1 MPFSSHIAKRYFF
14 SKNSSNAVNIITG
27 ISVVGI
33 LVGSAA
39 LIIVLSAFNGLE
51 NLVRGFYKDFDPDI
65 KVLPSS
71 GKFFQEAQVEE
82 FLAANPDII
91 SYSKVLEEKALFSFR
106 DKEFIASLK
115 GVDQNYTRVTRIENK
130 IPFGQYR
137 IAEDL
142 AINSAVIG
150 AGVAYYLGFSRSDF
164 QEPINIFIPKESSGL
179 GDQSFRSDRLFP
191 LGFFAIQPEFD
202 EQYVLGSLAF
212 SREVLGRPGAC
223 SAIEIKLDSSLSVE
237 EAKSKIQADLGP
249 EFKVLNR
256 EEQQASFLK
265 VMRTEGLFTFLIF
278 ALILSIATFTIAGSL
293 TMLMFEKRSNLH
305 TLWSM
310 GTPIKELR
318 QIILKIG
325 LIISLS
331 GGLGGLLIG
340 AGVVIA
346 QEQFEL
352 ISVGEGYI
360 VDAYPVALRWTDLII
375 VSITVLGLGYL
386 SARLS
391 ARRLTLKLLKS

>member
-1 MPFSSHIAKRYFF
+1 M
-14 SKNSSNAVNIITG
+14 NIITG
-27 ISVVGI
+27 ISVTGI

-51 NLVRGFYKDFDPDI
+51 NLVRSFYDDFDPDLKI
-65 KVLPSS
+65 VPSS
-71 GKFFQEAQVEE
+71 GKFFQDSEVDSIIDAQPGV
-82 FLAANPDII
+82 IH
-91 SYSKVLEEKALFSFR
+91 YSKVLEEKALFSFR

-115 GVDQNYTRVTRIENK
+115 GVDHKYTEVTKIRTKVPYGEYRLNEN
-130 IPFGQYR
+130 
-137 IAEDL
+137 L
-142 AINSAVIG
+142 ALNPAVIG

-191 LGFFAIQPEFD
+191 LGFFAVQPEFD
-202 EQYVLGSLAF
+202 EQYVLSTLAF
-212 SREVLGRPGAC
+212 SREVLNRPNAC
-223 SAIEIKLDSSLSVE
+223 SAVEIAVDSTYDIAEVQGQLQEKLNSFE
-237 EAKSKIQADLGP
+237 
-249 EFKVLNR
+249 VLNR

-318 QIILKIG
+318 KVILKLG
-325 LIISLS
+325 MIISIS
-331 GGLGGLLIG
+331 GGIGGLLIG
-340 AGVVIA
+340 AIIVLA
-346 QEQFEL
+346 QEHFQL

-360 VDAYPVALRWTDLII
+360 VDAYPVALRWTDLFL
-375 VSITVLGLGYL
+375 VGVTVMVLGYL
-386 SARLS
+386 SAWLS
-391 ARRLTLKLLKS
+391 ARRLNLKLLKS

>member
-1 MPFSSHIAKRYFF
+1 M
-14 SKNSSNAVNIITG
+14 NIITG
-27 ISVVGI
+27 ISVTGI

-51 NLVRGFYKDFDPDI
+51 NLVRGFYEDFDPDLKI
-65 KVLPSS
+65 VPHS
-71 GKFFQEAQVEE
+71 GKFFAESEVDSILTNQEG
-82 FLAANPDII
+82 LLY
-91 SYSKVLEEKALFSFR
+91 YSKVLEEKALFSFR
-106 DKEFIASLK
+106 DKEYIASLK
-115 GVDQNYTRVTRIENK
+115 GVDRNFTAVTNIKSK
-130 IPFGQYR
+130 IPYGEYR
-137 IAEDL
+137 LNENL

-164 QEPINIFIPKESSGL
+164 QEPINIFIPKESNGL

-191 LGFFAIQPEFD
+191 LGFFAVQPEFD
-202 EQYVLGSLAF
+202 EQYVLSSLEF
-212 SREVLGRPGAC
+212 SREVLNRPNAC
-223 SAIEIKLDSSLSVE
+223 SAIEIAVDSSYSIEAIKQELQEKLSPYE
-237 EAKSKIQADLGP
+237 
-249 EFKVLNR
+249 VLNR

-318 QIILKIG
+318 KVILKLG

-340 AGVVIA
+340 AGIIVA
-346 QEQFEL
+346 QEYFQL

-360 VDAYPVALRWTDLII
+360 VDAYPVALRWTDVLL
-375 VSITVLGLGYL
+375 VGVTVLFLGYL
-386 SARLS
+386 SAWLS
-391 ARRLTLKLLKS
+391 ARRLNLKLLKS